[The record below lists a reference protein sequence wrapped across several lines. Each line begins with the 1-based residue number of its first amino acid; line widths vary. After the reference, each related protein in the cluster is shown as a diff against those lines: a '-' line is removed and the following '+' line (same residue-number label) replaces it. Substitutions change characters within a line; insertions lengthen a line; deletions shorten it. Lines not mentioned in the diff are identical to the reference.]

1 MANEKFYD
9 NLYKGLPNQADKAAS
24 TAGNPEYAQPIEL
37 PTITMEEAHDEVL
50 NNLVNQARL
59 PNADP
64 NIQVKALEALY
75 KRKYGEV
82 DKSNVHDI
90 RLIMSLL
97 TDEQLKKLEEMA
109 K

>member
-1 MANEKFYD
+1 MNYD
-9 NLYKGLPNQADKAAS
+9 ALYDGLPKPPEKKSETPAA
-24 TAGNPEYAQPIEL
+24 PKIEL
-37 PTITMEEAHDEVL
+37 PPITMEEAHDEVL

-90 RLIMSLL
+90 RIVMSLL
-97 TDEQLKKLEEMA
+97 TDEQLARLEEMV

>member
-1 MANEKFYD
+1 MSYDKINEVAQKI
-9 NLYKGLPNQADKAAS
+9 NKPAEKRAETPAEQSTLP
-24 TAGNPEYAQPIEL
+24 P
-37 PTITMEEAHDEVL
+37 ITMEEAHDEVL
-50 NNLVNQARL
+50 NNLVNAARL

-97 TDEQLKKLEEMA
+97 TDEQLEKLKEIV